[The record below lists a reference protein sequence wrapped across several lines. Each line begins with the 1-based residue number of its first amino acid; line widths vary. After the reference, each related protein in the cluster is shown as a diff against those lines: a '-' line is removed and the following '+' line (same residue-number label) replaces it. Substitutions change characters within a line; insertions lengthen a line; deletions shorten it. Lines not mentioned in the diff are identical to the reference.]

1 MTLFVPV
8 PVIPYEIVKLLQRL
22 LTLFSFDSQHGIKL
36 AYHCE
41 QNGKEIPACKKKNNY
56 TVKFYLALLYPTP
69 PTTNTEADIIFP
81 AKLNYKGDL
90 LLRQKMLFGRTQNYQ
105 NF

>member
-56 TVKFYLALLYPTP
+56 TVKFYLALSLCIPLHPLQT
-69 PTTNTEADIIFP
+69 
-81 AKLNYKGDL
+81 
-90 LLRQKMLFGRTQNYQ
+90 QKQT
-105 NF
+105 